1 MPLVTDSRRSVP
13 PRRESVRPRA
23 FHGWMEHPQSA
34 TEASMRRAG
43 IIGAGLSGLVT
54 AKTLLEEGFDVTV
67 FEKDEEVGGVWARSR
82 RYPGLHTQNPRDT
95 YAFSDFPMPRSY
107 PEFPSGEQV
116 QAYLAAYADRFG
128 VTEHVRFTTRVESA
142 APHGDGWR
150 VRSAPAENDGPARTD
165 D

>member
-1 MPLVTDSRRSVP
+1 M
-13 PRRESVRPRA
+13 
-23 FHGWMEHPQSA
+23 
-34 TEASMRRAG
+34 RAG

-54 AKTLLEEGFDVTV
+54 ARTLLEEGFDVTL

-107 PEFPSGEQV
+107 PEFPRGEQV

-128 VTEHVRFTTRVESA
+128 VTEHVRLSTRVEHA
-142 APHGDGWR
+142 APDIH
-150 VRSAPAENDGPARTD
+150 
-165 D
+165 